1 MSEATDGLQFLTV
14 DEAAAILNVRP
25 STLRAWVRAG
35 SIPCY
40 RLGPRATRFTRALLD
55 EFAISRLDRGRPF

>member
-1 MSEATDGLQFLTV
+1 MSTTSEASYLTV
-14 DEAAAILNVRP
+14 DEAAAILKVRP

-40 RLGPRATRFTRALLD
+40 RLGPRATRFTRQLLD
-55 EFAISRLDRGRPF
+55 EYAASRLDRGRPF